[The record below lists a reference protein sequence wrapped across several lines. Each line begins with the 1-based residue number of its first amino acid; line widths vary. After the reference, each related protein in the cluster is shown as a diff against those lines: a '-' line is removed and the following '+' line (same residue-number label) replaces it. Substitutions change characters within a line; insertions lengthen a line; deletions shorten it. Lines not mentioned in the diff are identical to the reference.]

1 MSKTK
6 IEEVIELWPDEEFM
20 VADGYDEAIIGVEE
34 EGMRIVYDVDQII
47 RILMKDGMTAD
58 DAYDFYHYNIV
69 GSYVGEKTPLFV
81 TLIKN

>member
-1 MSKTK
+1 MSRAK
-6 IEEVIELWPDEEFM
+6 IDEIIELYPNDEFLF
-20 VADGYDEAIIGVEE
+20 ADGFDEAIIGVEE
-34 EGMRIVYDVDQII
+34 EGMRIVYDIGQII
-47 RILMKDGMTAD
+47 RILMKDGMTTD